1 MLASY
6 NPIRLTW
13 LVCRC
18 AETGQTGVAEIAP
31 SWSPGV
37 EKSGETA
44 LVAIRPFD
52 LLVEITYLVNGPLG
66 GLVIAGLSLVRKN
79 ACALPGWDRSRARGR
94 RLAARPNNASR
105 SFCAQLWKSLR
116 GISRR
121 QARER

>member
-79 ACALPGWDRSRARGR
+79 ACACRAGTDLEPGDVDWPRGLTMRRAVSARSCGR
-94 RLAARPNNASR
+94 VYAA
-105 SFCAQLWKSLR
+105 
-116 GISRR
+116 
-121 QARER
+121 